1 MKFIA
6 IIEVIIYYTKIDV
19 KKNCFFYFSNNIFF
33 KEIKWRK
40 EGQNI
45 FAFTYP

>member
-6 IIEVIIYYTKIDV
+6 IIEVIIYYTKMNI
-19 KKNCFFYFSNNIFF
+19 KKKMLFYFSNNIFF

-40 EGQNI
+40 EGQTI
-45 FAFTYP
+45 FAFTYL